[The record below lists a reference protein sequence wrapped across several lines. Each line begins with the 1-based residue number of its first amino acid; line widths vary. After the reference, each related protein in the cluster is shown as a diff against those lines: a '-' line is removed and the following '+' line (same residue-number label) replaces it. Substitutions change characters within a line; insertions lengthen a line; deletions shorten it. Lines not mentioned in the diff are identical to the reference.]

1 VSPEEFR
8 SQLTLV
14 SSDSWPQFIGAADG
28 RACLQCESLF
38 ELPAIITRKPAL
50 VVLWTDLSELTPQE
64 RAMLERGRL
73 PSTAAA
79 ARADL
84 IEGGIGRERPGG
96 QWREEQS

>member
-1 VSPEEFR
+1 MFAGAAGAYFFLPSSLARVSPEEFR

-64 RAMLERGRL
+64 RAMLERGGCRRQ
-73 PSTAAA
+73 P
-79 ARADL
+79 
-84 IEGGIGRERPGG
+84 RPRG
-96 QWREEQS
+96 QI